1 MTINSTEKMSWKEAN
16 GQHYTACIAAK
27 IPGYRL
33 LHEQMA
39 FMMHAHLTG
48 EDHKLLI
55 VGAGGGQEIISLGQ
69 LNQSWHFT
77 GIDPSES
84 MLAEASLRLKEAGI
98 LEQTTLLQGTVTD
111 LPQFIQYDGATC
123 MLVLHFIQDEQTK
136 LKMLQE
142 IASRLKSGA
151 MFIMATL
158 SADPSS
164 KIYPILMSAYRSSML
179 SAGISEEHWEKFQA
193 SIGHTSYPEPSKQI
207 VKWLELAGFEH
218 VTRYF
223 GSYMVEGYVAIKK

>member
-1 MTINSTEKMSWKEAN
+1 MTINSTEKMSWKEVN
-16 GQHYTACIAAK
+16 GQHYTASIAAK

-39 FMMHAHLTG
+39 FMMYAHLNG
-48 EDHKLLI
+48 ENHKLLI
-55 VGAGGGQEIISLGQ
+55 VGAGGGQEIITLGQ
-69 LNQSWHFT
+69 LKQSWRFT

-84 MLAEASLRLKEAGI
+84 MLAEASLRLKEASI
-98 LEQTTLLQGTVTD
+98 LGQTTLLQGTVTD
-111 LPQFIQYDGATC
+111 LPQTIQYDGATC

-151 MFIMATL
+151 IFMMATL
-158 SADPSS
+158 SADPTS

-193 SIGHTSYPEPSKQI
+193 SIGHTSYPEASNQI
-207 VKWLELAGFEH
+207 VEWLELAGFEH

>member
-1 MTINSTEKMSWKEAN
+1 MSINSTEKMSWKEVN
-16 GQHYTACIAAK
+16 GQHYTASIAAK

-39 FMMHAHLTG
+39 FMMHAHLNG

-69 LNQSWHFT
+69 LNQSWRFT

-84 MLAEASLRLKEAGI
+84 MLAEASLRIKEAGI

-111 LPQFIQYDGATC
+111 LPQSNQYDGATC

-136 LKMLQE
+136 LNMLQE

-193 SIGHTSYPEPSKQI
+193 SIGHTSYPEPSEQI
-207 VKWLELAGFEH
+207 VTWLELAGFEH